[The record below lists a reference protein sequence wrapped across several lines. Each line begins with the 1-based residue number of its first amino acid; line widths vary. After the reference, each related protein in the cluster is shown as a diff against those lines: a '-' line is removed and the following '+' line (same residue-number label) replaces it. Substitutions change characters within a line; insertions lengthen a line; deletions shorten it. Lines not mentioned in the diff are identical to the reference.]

1 MSIKIKKW
9 AVFGSLGLVS
19 FSSGAFL
26 FIVLTEALGKYGF
39 WGHLALGIFIVS
51 LVSYIAYDRKVR
63 QKYKIVDEAVEEV
76 AKEYE
81 KKPVNLGS
89 MTSIQDVK
97 SELRNHLR
105 GKVDNESYTLFG
117 VNK

>member
-1 MSIKIKKW
+1 MNIRIKKW
-9 AVFGSLGLVS
+9 AVFGSLGLIS
-19 FSSGAFL
+19 ISTGIFL
-26 FIVLTEALGKYGF
+26 FIVLIEALGKYGF
-39 WGHLALGIFIVS
+39 RGYLALGIFTIS
-51 LVSYIAYDRKVR
+51 LISYIAYDRSVKG
-63 QKYKIVDEAVEEV
+63 KYKIVDEAVEEV

-97 SELRNHLR
+97 SELRSHLR
-105 GKVDNESYTLFG
+105 SKADNESFTLFG